1 MRHRHISRLAVLLLA
16 TLTAGCSASTSPP
29 ATPRAQDT
37 GASWNLESRIGALD
51 AFGGR
56 RPSMEARWTE
66 HTIEGAPID
75 FALQVGVGHA
85 VLERDARADGGTV
98 ERFDLT
104 SLELV
109 RYVPSV
115 WVNDQEVAKE
125 YLVTVDAADARADA
139 GTYYLR
145 GRCASNG
152 CEQIF

>member
-1 MRHRHISRLAVLLLA
+1 MRHEHVSRFSVLLLA
-16 TLTAGCSASTSPP
+16 TLLAGCSASTSPP
-29 ATPRAQDT
+29 AAARAQDT
-37 GASWNLESRIGALD
+37 GASWNLERRIAALD
-51 AFGGR
+51 AFGGHR
-56 RPSMEARWTE
+56 SSMEARWTE

-75 FALQVGVGHA
+75 FALQVDVGHA

-125 YLVTVDAADARADA
+125 YLVTIDAADARAHA

-145 GRCASNG
+145 GRCASSE
-152 CEQIF
+152 CEQVF